1 MRIPLPAIAI
11 PIVFGLLYLFVPGVK
26 GQPWPPLRLLGAIL
40 AVLGYILLITA
51 RMQLGRSFAVTP
63 QAKEL
68 ITHGLYARFRNP
80 IYLSVDVMWFG
91 LILVLHLYWLF
102 VPLLLLIAFH
112 LIRARREATILQEA
126 FAQAYIDYQKHTWF

>member
-1 MRIPLPAIAI
+1 MRIPLPAVAI
-11 PIVFGLLYLFVPGVK
+11 PIVFVLLYLFVPGCK
-26 GQPWPPLRLLGAIL
+26 ELPWPPLRLLGAIL
-40 AVLGYILLITA
+40 AVIGYILLITA
-51 RMQLGRSFAVTP
+51 RMQLGKSFAVTP
-63 QAKEL
+63 QAKAL
-68 ITHGLYARFRNP
+68 VTHGLYARFRNP

-126 FAQAYIDYQKHTWF
+126 FAQTYIDYQKGTWF